1 MVNTKPIMMGKRN
14 LSLSISLI
22 LMLIVTSCS
31 TSNAIQKEV
40 KNIMESNDYTFV
52 YMGTHWC
59 QASINNFLNNYSNIN
74 KYDDKMGVVI
84 IFFDN
89 NNKIAYNE
97 KIMKYS
103 PMLFK
108 SKGPLFDKIRMNNI
122 CDNLLKDYKREFKSP
137 IYFLCN
143 KDGVIIKNISFTKI
157 EELMDE

>member
-1 MVNTKPIMMGKRN
+1 MGKRN